1 VSADLSDELSAPGE
15 VTSDEPAGARNRR
28 GVFGVGDRV
37 QLTDDK
43 SRKHTVALVAGKQF
57 HTHKGAIEHDALIG
71 QPEGIVVVSTGGT
84 PYVAFRPLLADFV
97 LSMPRGAT
105 VVYPKDAAQIVAF
118 ADIFPGARVLEA
130 GAGSGALSCSLLR
143 AVGDAGLVISYER
156 RPDFAE
162 IAARNVEMFFS
173 GTHPAWECRIGDVGT
188 DPQPLP
194 EVDRVVL
201 DMLSPWEVLPA
212 VTPALIPGGVLCGYV
227 ATTTQLSRLVEALRE
242 SGAFAE
248 PSPWE
253 TMQRGWHVDGLAV
266 RPDHR
271 MVGHTGF
278 LVTARKLAP
287 GVTPPAR
294 RTRPSKGARP
304 EPTTA
309 ADVAN
314 AELGAA
320 GTAAESAA
328 QAAGPPM
335 TEPSGDVT

>member
-1 VSADLSDELSAPGE
+1 VSAEISNDLNNQPSDQ
-15 VTSDEPAGARNRR
+15 PAGERNRR
-28 GVFGVGDRV
+28 GVFRVGERV

-71 QPEGIVVVSTGGT
+71 RPEGIVVISTGGT

-118 ADIFPGARVLEA
+118 ADVFPGARVLEA

-143 AVGDAGLVISYER
+143 AVGDTGQVISYER

-162 IAARNVEMFFS
+162 IAALNVEMFFS
-173 GTHPAWECRIGDVGT
+173 GPHPAWECRIGDVGEAT
-188 DPQPLP
+188 DLP

-212 VTPALIPGGVLCGYV
+212 VTQALIPGGVLCGYV
-227 ATTTQLSRLVEALRE
+227 ATTTQLSRLVEAIRE
-242 SGAFAE
+242 STSYAE

-253 TMQRGWHVDGLAV
+253 TMARNWHVDGLAV

-278 LVTARKLAP
+278 LVTARRLAP

-309 ADVAN
+309 ADVASGI
-314 AELGAA
+314 AAAAAA
-320 GTAAESAA
+320 GPAASDSAA
-328 QAAGPPM
+328 QAVGPPM
-335 TEPSGDVT
+335 TEPSGEVT